1 MGEGLFFIIK
11 QNPPPGRVLKNHVN
25 KQSEKYTETIQCR
38 QKQCKIYRQAVKRCT
53 TENEALI
60 FSF

>member
-25 KQSEKYTETIQCR
+25 KQSEKYTETIQC
-38 QKQCKIYRQAVKRCT
+38 
-53 TENEALI
+53 
-60 FSF
+60 